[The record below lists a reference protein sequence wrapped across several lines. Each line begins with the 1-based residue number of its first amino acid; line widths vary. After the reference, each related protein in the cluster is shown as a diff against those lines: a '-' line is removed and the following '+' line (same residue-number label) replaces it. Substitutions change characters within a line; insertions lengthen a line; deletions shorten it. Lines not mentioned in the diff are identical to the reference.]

1 MMDIDTQIDP
11 TPLISSQFNN
21 RQSSIGVE
29 ETDHEN
35 NEQSSV
41 TLTDFH
47 RTTSAEDAHNI
58 IANSSS
64 SIWPE
69 RFLHPCKSTQNYF
82 ADLSSVFGWR
92 FLSWLAIQNLTMYG
106 GVSALVYSVSLPL
119 FKEMGIDASKQ
130 QLYSTMTLSPFAL
143 KPFIGV
149 FSDLFPIKGYHK
161 RYLAL
166 ISILIGLGGC
176 LALIALY
183 HNRNAKEAAQ
193 DPDTAYRL
201 SDLLVICFF
210 CINVTAANL
219 DIMGEAKYA
228 EIMRKHPQSGSS
240 VITFK
245 FACSLLGSIVTNS
258 YVGPLTDKGHFHI
271 IFCIALGLLLAPF
284 YPTLRGWLPEKKRR
298 KSDPGMTKI
307 CCGCLFD
314 QGSFHKKRT
323 PFIVIALS
331 GLAVP
336 LLSAVT
342 TYTSLRIGIAVS
354 MTVFLILAGVTY
366 AVFPRVVFRV
376 IVAIMLIKISYIKFS
391 GVLGYYYTA
400 DSQCLPDGP
409 HFSYT
414 YYITVTGIVG
424 SIVNLTGV
432 ILYQKYLSSLRLRS
446 ALMCLI
452 SVGAIAPIM
461 DIILIK
467 RWNNVLGIS
476 DKVFFILGSA
486 IFEHFVNIVVALPMM
501 VIFGKLAPPNME
513 SAVFSYAVGIATFCY
528 MMTQIWGSAII
539 KWSSMKTVGTNCN
552 FDELPAIIGVCQIL
566 LPLIVGLPAT
576 LLIPNRLQT
585 EPLIDWAKERWY
597 EDEKDEHVTG
607 SLTRVVEEP
616 IEQNEDQCR
625 EEDLANEHLIA

>member
-1 MMDIDTQIDP
+1 MKI
-11 TPLISSQFNN
+11 
-21 RQSSIGVE
+21 
-29 ETDHEN
+29 
-35 NEQSSV
+35 
-41 TLTDFH
+41 
-47 RTTSAEDAHNI
+47 
-58 IANSSS
+58 
-64 SIWPE
+64 
-69 RFLHPCKSTQNYF
+69 YF
-82 ADLSSVFGWR
+82 ADLSSFFSWR
-92 FLSWLAIQNLTMYG
+92 FLSWLAIQNFAMYG
-106 GVSALVYSVSLPL
+106 GVSALVMSVSLPL

-161 RYLAL
+161 RYIAL
-166 ISILIGLGGC
+166 ISILIGLIGC
-176 LALIALY
+176 STLIALY
-183 HNRNAKEAAQ
+183 HNRNAKEAAL

-210 CINVTAANL
+210 CMNVTAANL
-219 DIMGEAKYA
+219 DILGEGKYS
-228 EIMRKHPQSGSS
+228 EIMRKHPESGSS

-258 YVGPLTDKGHFHI
+258 YVGPLTDGGHFHI
-271 IFCIALGLLLAPF
+271 IFCIALGLLLTPF

-314 QGSFHKKRT
+314 QGSFQKKRT
-323 PFIVIALS
+323 PFVVIALS

-342 TYTSLRIGIAVS
+342 TFASLGIGIGVS
-354 MTVFLILAGVTY
+354 MIVLLILATVTY
-366 AVFPRVVFRV
+366 AVFPRVVFRI
-376 IVAIMLIKISYIKFS
+376 IVAIMLIKISHIKLG

-400 DSQCLPDGP
+400 DAQCLPDGP

-414 YYITVTGIVG
+414 YYITVAGIVG
-424 SIVNLTGV
+424 SIVNLIAV
-432 ILYQKYLSSLRLRS
+432 MLYQTYLSSCRFRP
-446 ALMCLI
+446 ALMCTILA
-452 SVGAIAPIM
+452 GAIAPIM

-467 RWNNVLGIS
+467 RWNHALGIS

-513 SAVFSYAVGIATFCY
+513 SAVFSYAVGIATFCF
-528 MMTQIWGSAII
+528 MMSQLWGSAII
-539 KWSSMKTVGTNCN
+539 KWSSMKTVGTDCN

-566 LPLIVGLPAT
+566 LPIIVGIPAT

-585 EPLIDWAKERWY
+585 EPLIDWTKERWY
-597 EDEKDEHVTG
+597 EEQEKDENITE
-607 SLTRVVEEP
+607 SLTRVLEE
-616 IEQNEDQCR
+616 ESAEHEEGQCT
-625 EEDLANEHLIA
+625 EEVANEHLFT

>member
-1 MMDIDTQIDP
+1 MDLDTQIDP
-11 TPLISSQFNN
+11 SPLITRKFSS
-21 RQSSIGVE
+21 RLSSIGGD
-29 ETDHEN
+29 DHDYN
-35 NEQSSV
+35 NEQSSI
-41 TLTDFH
+41 TLTDFQ
-47 RTTSAEDAHNI
+47 RTASDAHI
-58 IANSSS
+58 SENSSS
-64 SIWPE
+64 SIWRE
-69 RFLHPCKSTQNYF
+69 RILHPCTSMKIYF
-82 ADLSSVFGWR
+82 DDLSSFFSWR
-92 FLSWLAIQNLTMYG
+92 FLSWLAIQNFAMYG
-106 GVSALVYSVSLPL
+106 GVSALVMSVSLPL

-166 ISILIGLGGC
+166 ISILIGLIGC
-176 LALIALY
+176 STLIALY
-183 HNRNAKEAAQ
+183 HNRNAKEAAL
-193 DPDTAYRL
+193 DPGTAYRL

-210 CINVTAANL
+210 CMNVTAANL
-219 DIMGEAKYA
+219 DILGEGKYS
-228 EIMRKHPQSGSS
+228 EIMRKHPESGSS

-258 YVGPLTDKGHFHI
+258 YVGPLTDGGHFHI
-271 IFCIALGLLLAPF
+271 IFCIALGLLLTPF

-314 QGSFHKKRT
+314 QGSFQKKRT

-342 TYTSLRIGIAVS
+342 TFASLGIGIGVS
-354 MTVFLILAGVTY
+354 MIVLLILATVTY
-366 AVFPRVVFRV
+366 VVFPRVVFRI
-376 IVAIMLIKISYIKFS
+376 IVAIMLIKISHIKLG

-400 DSQCLPDGP
+400 DAQCLPDGP

-414 YYITVTGIVG
+414 YYITVAGIVG
-424 SIVNLTGV
+424 SIVNLIAV
-432 ILYQKYLSSLRLRS
+432 MLYQTYLSSCRFRP
-446 ALMCLI
+446 ALMCTILA
-452 SVGAIAPIM
+452 GAIAPIM

-467 RWNNVLGIS
+467 RWNHVLGIS

-513 SAVFSYAVGIATFCY
+513 SAVFSYAVGIATFCF
-528 MMTQIWGSAII
+528 MMSQLWGSAII
-539 KWSSMKTVGTNCN
+539 KWSSMKTVGTDCN

-566 LPLIVGLPAT
+566 LPIIVGIPAT

-585 EPLIDWAKERWY
+585 EPLIDWTKERWY
-597 EDEKDEHVTG
+597 EEQEKEENITE
-607 SLTRVVEEP
+607 SLTRVLEEESA
-616 IEQNEDQCR
+616 EQEEGQCT
-625 EEDLANEHLIA
+625 EEVANEHLFT